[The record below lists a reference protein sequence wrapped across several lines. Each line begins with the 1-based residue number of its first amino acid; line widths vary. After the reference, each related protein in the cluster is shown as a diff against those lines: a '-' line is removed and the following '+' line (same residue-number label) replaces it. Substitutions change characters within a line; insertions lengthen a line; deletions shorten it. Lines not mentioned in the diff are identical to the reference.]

1 MALLREESA
10 WDTSI
15 EGGTELTDPD
25 KLSWQTAGGAVPART
40 IRIADI
46 EPSIV
51 GFRSRDVRSRAFNL
65 LRTQLVRL
73 ASEGARIIGIT
84 SATPRVGKTF
94 VACNVAASLARLPGL
109 STSLLDLDL
118 RRGSVAERFNI
129 PGDVGLSDYL
139 EGRERELGA
148 IDWGVEDQNLSIF
161 PTFNRDLQSAELLS
175 QPRFGEMIAGFRA
188 LPDSIHIC
196 DLPPVFAND
205 DTMIIVEHVDAYIL
219 VVEDGV
225 TTAKQVRDALRLA
238 GREKFKGT
246 ILNRYIRGINSDA
259 YGYGYGQDDYAKY
272 YG

>member
-1 MALLREESA
+1 MTDADFLPLRLRDA
-10 WDTSI
+10 ITAPQMI
-15 EGGTELTDPD
+15 TPD
-25 KLSWQTAGGAVPART
+25 DVGPT
-40 IRIADI
+40 
-46 EPSIV
+46 IV

-73 ASEGARIIGIT
+73 ASEGAKVIGIT

-109 STSLLDLDL
+109 STTLLDLDL

-129 PGDVGLSDYL
+129 PGDRGLSDYL
-139 EGRERELGA
+139 DGKERDLGA
-148 IDWGVEDQNLSIF
+148 LGWSVEGQRLAIF

-175 QPRFGEMIAGFRA
+175 GQRFAAMMDAFRA

-205 DTMIIVEHVDAYIL
+205 DTMIIAEQIDAYVL

-238 GREKFKGT
+238 GREKFRGT

-259 YGYGYGQDDYAKY
+259 YGYGYGYGKDDYGKY